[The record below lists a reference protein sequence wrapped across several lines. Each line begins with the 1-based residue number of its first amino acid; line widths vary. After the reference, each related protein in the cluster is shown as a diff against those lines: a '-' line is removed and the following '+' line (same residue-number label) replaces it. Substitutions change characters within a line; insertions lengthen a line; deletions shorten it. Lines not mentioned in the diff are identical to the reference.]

1 MSVVKFRNK
10 WRAVISNGR
19 DPSTGKQIR
28 ITKVFDTK
36 KEAMLYEADMTKKIK
51 TKFPTGYGITSMT
64 LNEFYEYFKKNYEK
78 ILTPKTLESYDASY
92 IRISAAIGNIP
103 LAKIETAHI
112 LSFYRQLDTCSR
124 LNGQKGTLSARTKR
138 KHHELL
144 SRVFKKALQWRFLL
158 VNPMDGIDP
167 PKWRYK
173 NNTEIPDK
181 DELAKLFS
189 ALENETLKHKVWI
202 MLTFSTGIR
211 RGELFGIR
219 WNDIDFEE
227 KTLSIQRSMSNVN
240 HEVTAKETKTPSST
254 RVISLSDTIVTMLK
268 EYRIEYEA
276 YYQQIVNTNIFEG
289 VGRIKDEYIFI
300 THTGRVSH
308 PDAFNNYLKAMTKR
322 YGLMNITPHTLR
334 HCSASYLIANNV
346 DIQTVAARLGHA
358 STAVTQTVY
367 SHLLKSVER
376 ETADVME
383 QIIQKNHITNKET
396 K

>member
-1 MSVVKFRNK
+1 MAIGKFRNK
-10 WRAVISNGR
+10 WRAIISNGR
-19 DPSTGKQIR
+19 DPNTGKQIR
-28 ITKVFDTK
+28 ITKVFNTK
-36 KEAMLYEADMTKKIK
+36 KEAMLYEADMAKKIK
-51 TKFPTGYGITSMT
+51 TKFPTGYGMTAMT
-64 LNEFYEYFKKNYEK
+64 LNEFYEYFKNNYETL
-78 ILTPKTLESYDASY
+78 LTPKTLESYDSSFV
-92 IRISAAIGNIP
+92 RISAAMGN
-103 LAKIETAHI
+103 LHLSKIETTHI
-112 LSFYRQLDTCSR
+112 LTFYRQLDTCPR
-124 LNGQKGTLSARTKR
+124 LNGREGTLSERTKR

-144 SRVFKKALQWRFLL
+144 SRLFKKALQWHFIL
-158 VNPMDGIDP
+158 VNPMDGVDP
-167 PKWRYK
+167 PKWRYR
-173 NNTEIPDK
+173 NNTQIPDK

-189 ALENETLKHKVWI
+189 ALENETLKHRVWV

-227 KTLSIQRSMSNVN
+227 KTLSIQRSISNVN
-240 HEVTAKETKTPSST
+240 HKITAKETKTPSST

-276 YYQQIVNTNIFEG
+276 HYQQIVNTNIFEG
-289 VGRIKDEYIFI
+289 VGRIDEEYIFI

-308 PDAFNNYLKAMTKR
+308 PDAFNGYLKAMTKR

-376 ETADVME
+376 ESADVME
-383 QIIQKNHITNKET
+383 QIIKK
-396 K
+396 

>member
-1 MSVVKFRNK
+1 MAIEKRDKK
-10 WRAVISNGR
+10 WRVVISNGR
-19 DPSTGKQIR
+19 QPGTNKKIR
-28 ITKVFDTK
+28 ITKTFSTK
-36 KEAMLYEADMTKKIK
+36 KEAMLYEAAMTKEIK
-51 TKFPTGYGITSMT
+51 TKFSTGYGITSIT
-64 LNEFYEYFKKNYEK
+64 VNEFYEYFKKNYETT
-78 ILTPKTLESYDASY
+78 LTPKTLESYDSSF
-92 IRISAAIGNIP
+92 IRISAAIGNLP
-103 LAKIETAHI
+103 LAKIETTHI
-112 LSFYRQLDTCSR
+112 LSFYRQLDTCPR
-124 LNGQKGTLSARTKR
+124 LNGRNGNLSARTKR

-144 SRVFKKALQWRFLL
+144 SRLFKKAMQWHFIL
-158 VNPMDGIDP
+158 VNPLDGIDP

-227 KTLSIQRSMSNVN
+227 KTLSIQRSISNVN
-240 HEVTAKETKTPSST
+240 HKVTAKETKTPSST

-276 YYQQIVNTNIFEG
+276 HYQQIVNTNIFEG
-289 VGRIKDEYIFI
+289 VGRIEDEYIFI

-308 PDAFNNYLKAMTKR
+308 PDAFNSYLKAMTKR
-322 YGLMNITPHTLR
+322 YGLMKITPHALR

-383 QIIQKNHITNKET
+383 QIIRKNRTEQEIIK
-396 K
+396 